1 MSIECNMESYMIFT
15 AASKFCR
22 PVAQTELLITERS
35 FFFRCGRCNIANFI
49 GLTITLVRWE
59 NLGLINFDPIMQQ
72 VYKCD
77 CMQFRLILC

>member
-1 MSIECNMESYMIFT
+1 MESYMIFT

-22 PVAQTELLITERS
+22 PVAQTERS
-35 FFFRCGRCNIANFI
+35 ADHREKLFFRCGRCNIANFI

>member
-35 FFFRCGRCNIANFI
+35 FFQVWKMQHCKLHRSYNNVGTLGKF
-49 GLTITLVRWE
+49 GLDKL
-59 NLGLINFDPIMQQ
+59 
-72 VYKCD
+72 
-77 CMQFRLILC
+77 